1 MGSEKDDMLVG
12 EVDKKYNLL
21 FKRLYPG
28 LLFYANRFLDEG
40 EAEDVVQDA
49 FVELW
54 EKRNEVD
61 FGDSIHTFMYRSVY
75 FKAINMIRHKSV
87 ENNYSQTLIDIYQK
101 KIDYF
106 HPDENDTI
114 RKMENKETHKEIFA
128 VIESLPEKCKEVFK
142 LSYLHEMK
150 NKEIA
155 EVLNISLRTVEAHM
169 YKALKLLRANLS
181 HLMPIILWLQ
191 LFFMKYK

>member
-1 MGSEKDDMLVG
+1 MKFEEKNILIEKG
-12 EVDKKYNLL
+12 KIEQEYNLL

-28 LLFYANRFLDEG
+28 LMFYANRFLDED

-54 EKRNEVD
+54 EKRNEID
-61 FGDSIHTFMYRSVY
+61 LGDSIHTFMYRSVY
-75 FKAINMIRHKSV
+75 FKAINIIRHKNV
-87 ENNYSQTLIDIYQK
+87 ENNYS
-101 KIDYF
+101 

-114 RKMENKETHKEIFA
+114 RKMESNEINKEIFS

-142 LSYLHEMK
+142 LSYLNDMK

-155 EVLNISLRTVEAHM
+155 ELLNISLRTVEAHM
-169 YKALKLLRANLS
+169 YKALKFLRANLS
-181 HLMPIILWLQ
+181 HLMPVILWIQ
-191 LFFMKYK
+191 VFFMKYK

>member
-1 MGSEKDDMLVG
+1 MKFEEKNILIEKG
-12 EVDKKYNLL
+12 KIEQEYNLL

-28 LLFYANRFLDEG
+28 LMFYANRFLDED

-54 EKRNEVD
+54 EKRNEID
-61 FGDSIHTFMYRSVY
+61 LGDSIHTFMYRSVY
-75 FKAINMIRHKSV
+75 FKAINIIRHKNV
-87 ENNYSQTLIDIYQK
+87 ENNYSQSLIDIYQK

-114 RKMENKETHKEIFA
+114 RKMESNEI
-128 VIESLPEKCKEVFK
+128 
-142 LSYLHEMK
+142 

-155 EVLNISLRTVEAHM
+155 ELLNISLRTVEAHM
-169 YKALKLLRANLS
+169 YKALKFLRANLS
-181 HLMPIILWLQ
+181 HLMPVILWIQ
-191 LFFMKYK
+191 VFFMKYK

>member
-1 MGSEKDDMLVG
+1 MKFEEKNILIEKG
-12 EVDKKYNLL
+12 KIEQEYNLL

-28 LLFYANRFLDEG
+28 LMFYANRFLDED

-54 EKRNEVD
+54 EKRNEID
-61 FGDSIHTFMYRSVY
+61 LGDSIHTFMYRSVY
-75 FKAINMIRHKSV
+75 FKAINIIRHKNV
-87 ENNYSQTLIDIYQK
+87 ENNYSQSLIDIYQK

-106 HPDENDTI
+106 HPDDEIN
-114 RKMENKETHKEIFA
+114 KEIFS

-142 LSYLHEMK
+142 LSYLNDMK

-155 EVLNISLRTVEAHM
+155 ELLNISLRTVEAHM
-169 YKALKLLRANLS
+169 YKALKFLRANLS
-181 HLMPIILWLQ
+181 HLMPVILWIQ
-191 LFFMKYK
+191 VFFMKYK